1 MGSSSPEYN
10 WREILHEMCANIQS
24 EIAIRLPE
32 RSKLSV
38 TDFKNLLDEGA
49 QEAIIT
55 TIQDY
60 KVSAQLVSEEGDQV
74 FGDGDYYIVAD
85 PVDGTTNLARGLPPA
100 VVSILVS
107 DRRMLSGAVAGIVQ
121 NLYSGATY
129 YAEQGKGAT
138 LDNQR
143 ISVGPNREF
152 KNALISMDIS
162 KKPCLEKTKRI
173 LEESRHIRQLGCSAM
188 SLCYVSSGV
197 VDVHIDVRGF
207 LRATDCVAG
216 LLIIKEA
223 GGSFTI
229 NGLIGGD
236 LLLTRETQLEL
247 VTASSSSLM
256 TEILR
261 LLGQ

>member
-1 MGSSSPEYN
+1 MSLSRPVYN
-10 WREILHEMCANIQS
+10 WREILHDICENIQS
-24 EIAIRLPE
+24 ELSLRLPE
-32 RSKLSV
+32 RVKLSV

-49 QEAIIT
+49 QEAIIQ
-55 TIQDY
+55 TIEDY

-100 VVSILVS
+100 VISILVC
-107 DRRMLSGAVAGIVQ
+107 DRPMLSGAVAGIVQ
-121 NLYSGATY
+121 NLYCGATY

-143 ISVGPNREF
+143 IRVGPNRDF
-152 KNALISMDIS
+152 KNALISTDIS
-162 KKPCLEKTKRI
+162 KNPCLEKTKRM

-188 SLCYVSSGV
+188 SLCYVASGV
-197 VDVHIDVRGF
+197 VDAHIDVRGF

-216 LLIIKEA
+216 LLIINEA
-223 GGSFTI
+223 GGIFAI
-229 NGLIGGD
+229 DGVIGGD
-236 LLLTRETQLEL
+236 LPLTRETQLEL

-261 LLGQ
+261 LLG

>member
-10 WREILHEMCANIQS
+10 WRKILHDMCDNIQS
-24 EIAIRLPE
+24 ELSLHLSKRG
-32 RSKLSV
+32 KLSV
-38 TDFKNLLDEGA
+38 ADFKNLLDEGA
-49 QEAIIT
+49 QKAIIK

-60 KVSAQLVSEEGDQV
+60 RVSAQLVSEEGDQV

-100 VVSILVS
+100 VISILVS
-107 DRRMLSGAVAGIVQ
+107 DKPMLSGAIAGIVQ
-121 NLYSGATY
+121 NFYSGATY

-138 LDNQR
+138 LDNQQ
-143 ISVGPNREF
+143 ISVGPNRDF

-162 KKPCLEKTKRI
+162 KNPFLEKTKRI

-197 VDVHIDVRGF
+197 VDAHIDVRGF

-216 LLIIKEA
+216 LLLIKEA
-223 GGSFTI
+223 GGSFAI
-229 NGLIGGD
+229 NGVIGGD
-236 LLLTRETQLEL
+236 LPLTRETQLEL

-261 LLGQ
+261 LLG

>member
-1 MGSSSPEYN
+1 MGSSSPEN
-10 WREILHEMCANIQS
+10 DWRKILHDMCDNIQS
-24 EIAIRLPE
+24 ELSLRLPE
-32 RSKLSV
+32 RGKLSV

-49 QEAIIT
+49 QEAIIK

-60 KVSAQLVSEEGDQV
+60 KVSAQLVSEEGDQI

-100 VVSILVS
+100 VISLLVS
-107 DRRMLSGAVAGIVQ
+107 DRPMLSGAVAGIVQ

-129 YAEQGKGAT
+129 YAEHGEGAT

-143 ISVGPNREF
+143 ITVSSNCDF

-162 KKPCLEKTKRI
+162 KKPCLEKTQRV

-188 SLCYVSSGV
+188 SLCHVSSGV
-197 VDVHIDVRGF
+197 VDAHIDVRGF

-216 LLIIKEA
+216 LLLIKEA
-223 GGSFTI
+223 GGNFAI
-229 NGLIGGD
+229 NRIIGGD
-236 LLLTRETQLEL
+236 LPLTRDTQLEL
-247 VTASSSSLM
+247 VTASSSSLLN
-256 TEILR
+256 EILR
-261 LLGQ
+261 LLG